1 MLTAEVGAPFD
12 VELGANPTAG
22 YTWELASP
30 PAGVQLLGND
40 FELPPAAAVGEGGTQ
55 VFHLQVG
62 HAGRFDLH
70 FQLKRRWETA
80 SIETRVVEVD
90 AR

>member
-1 MLTAEVGAPFD
+1 VLTVTVGAPFD
-12 VELGANPTAG
+12 VELDANPTTG

-30 PAGVQLLGND
+30 PAGVQLLGSN
-40 FELPPAAAVGEGGTQ
+40 FKVPPAAAIGGASTE

-80 SIETRVVEVD
+80 PIETRVIEVD